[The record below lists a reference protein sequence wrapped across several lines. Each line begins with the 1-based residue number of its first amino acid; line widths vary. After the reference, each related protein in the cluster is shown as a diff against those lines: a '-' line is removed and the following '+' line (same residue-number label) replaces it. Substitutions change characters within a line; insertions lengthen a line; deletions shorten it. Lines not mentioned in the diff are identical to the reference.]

1 MRLRIR
7 ILSLVLL
14 AVLAAPVHARQPDP
28 HQAGLAAPVHAQQP
42 DPHQAGLV
50 VVHGD
55 GSVASACVAFSEE
68 SISGAELL
76 RRSGVEVTLGDYG
89 GLGYGVCAIG
99 DEGCPAG
106 RDCFCQC
113 RGRPCA
119 YWVYSHRQPD
129 GSWAVSGIGA
139 STWQV
144 RDGDVDGWVWGDGS
158 TAPPAVALEQVC
170 PGGAAQPAG
179 ATAVPEPLPPTVTP
193 APLPNAA
200 PTLPAPA
207 VAEGSE
213 DAEPAA
219 QAGAEERSTSLWSYT
234 VFGIVILCL
243 GGLLFAARSRGGRA

>member
-14 AVLAAPVHARQPDP
+14 AALPAPVHARQPDLHRAGLAAPVHARQPDP
-28 HQAGLAAPVHAQQP
+28 HR
-42 DPHQAGLV
+42 AGLV

-55 GSVASACVAFSEE
+55 GSVASACVTFSEE
-68 SISGAELL
+68 SITGAELL
-76 RRSGVEVTLGDYG
+76 RRSGVQVTLGDYG

-129 GSWAVSGIGA
+129 GSWAASGLGA

-158 TAPPAVALEQVC
+158 AAPPIVAFEQVC
-170 PGGAAQPAG
+170 PGGAGRAAG
-179 ATAVPEPLPPTVTP
+179 ATAVPEPLPATVTP

-200 PTLPAPA
+200 PTLPAL
-207 VAEGSE
+207 VVGEGSE

-219 QAGAEERSTSLWSYT
+219 QAGAGERSTSLWSYS

-243 GGLLFAARSRGGRA
+243 GGLLFVARLRGRRA

>member
-14 AVLAAPVHARQPDP
+14 AALAARVHTRQPDP
-28 HQAGLAAPVHAQQP
+28 HR
-42 DPHQAGLV
+42 AGLV

-55 GSVASACVAFSEE
+55 GSVASACVTFSEE

-99 DEGCPAG
+99 NEGCPAG

-158 TAPPAVALEQVC
+158 AAPPLVAFEQVC
-170 PGGAAQPAG
+170 PADAAQPAG
-179 ATAVPEPLPPTVTP
+179 ATAVPEPRSPTVTP
-193 APLPNAA
+193 APLPSAA
-200 PTLPAPA
+200 PTLPALA
-207 VAEGSE
+207 TGEESE
-213 DAEPAA
+213 DVEPAA
-219 QAGAEERSTSLWSYT
+219 QAGTGGRSTNLWSYT

-243 GGLLFAARSRGGRA
+243 GGLMLVARSRGRRA